1 MRGRRRLVAALVLL
15 LTLSTACAGPQQHAV
30 WEDGGRPQPSRTL
43 TMAVKY
49 EVPDLATKLPASSGP
64 NTTRRLFNAS
74 LALIDDA
81 GKPRPYL
88 AQTLPELNTGSWQVF
103 ADGRMETTYQL
114 RPGLTW
120 HDGAPLT
127 AEDFVFA
134 FQVYREPDLGFI
146 GRPENLM
153 EAVLAPDPGTL
164 VIQWRA
170 AYPDAGSLELDG
182 LVPLPKHLLEEGF
195 ADFGRTGAREAFL
208 ARPFWTVEY
217 IGAGPYRL
225 THWEPG
231 SRLEAEAFS
240 GHILGR
246 PKIERLVVKVIPDEN
261 TVLTMVLAGGQVD
274 YTNYQTLKAE
284 HLPVLKRDWEAASKG
299 VVTPVKNSGT
309 TLTPQQRPEY
319 VGDRALLDVRVR
331 RAIAHTLDR
340 PSVNEGAFNGIGFPS
355 ESFVPDSEPV
365 YQELERARMK
375 FPLDPRRAEQLMNDA
390 GFTRD
395 DGGLFADAGGRR
407 FRLDFLFTA
416 GTQNEQTQA
425 ILADAWRRAGFDV
438 YQAVL
443 SEADT
448 RDLSTR
454 HTFKGLASRGGA
466 PLPFWYTSRDI
477 GAATTRWAGENRGG
491 WSSPEYDALFAAYS
505 SSLDRTERMRHW
517 VQMMTTANDQALS
530 YLLFFNIQIRTW
542 VTGLSGPDIGV
553 QGFGQ
558 LSTPTTPHW
567 NIHEWDWT

>member
-1 MRGRRRLVAALVLL
+1 MRISRVAVLL
-15 LTLSTACAGPQQHAV
+15 LIGLSTACAAAQQPAV
-30 WEDGGRPQPSRTL
+30 WEDGGRTPPPSRTL

-49 EVPDLATKLPASSGP
+49 EVPDLATKIPASSGP

-74 LALIDDA
+74 LALIDNT
-81 GKPRPYL
+81 GKARPYL

-114 RPGLTW
+114 RSGLTW

-134 FQVYREPDLGFI
+134 YQVYREPDLGFN

-153 EAVLAPDPGTL
+153 EAVLAPDATTL
-164 VIQWRA
+164 VIQWRG
-170 AYPDAGSLELDG
+170 AYPDAGALELDG
-182 LVPLPKHLLEEGF
+182 LAPLPKHLLEDAF
-195 ADFGRTGAREAFL
+195 AEYGRTGVRETFM
-208 ARPFWTVEY
+208 ARPFWTVDY
-217 IGAGPYRL
+217 VGAGPYRL

-231 SRLEAEAFS
+231 SRLEAEAFG

-246 PKIERLVVKVIPDEN
+246 PKIDRLVVRIVPDEN
-261 TVLTMVLAGGQVD
+261 TVLTMVLAGGQLD
-274 YTNYQTLKAE
+274 LTNFQTLKAE
-284 HLPVLKRDWEAASKG
+284 HLPILKRDWEAAGKG
-299 VVTPVKNSGT
+299 AVTPVKNSGT
-309 TLTPQQRPEY
+309 TLTPQMRAEF
-319 VGDRALLDVRVR
+319 VSDRALLDVRVR

-340 PSVNEGAFNGIGFPS
+340 EGVNEGAFNGIGFPS
-355 ESFVPDSEPV
+355 ESFIPDTEPA
-365 YQELERARMK
+365 YQELERVRMK
-375 FPLDPRRAEQLMNDA
+375 FPPDPRRAEQLMSEA
-390 GFTRD
+390 GFARD
-395 DGGLFADAGGRR
+395 DGGLFADASWRR

-425 ILADAWRRAGFDV
+425 ILSDAWRRAGFDV

-448 RDLSTR
+448 RDLTTR
-454 HTFKGLASRGGA
+454 HTFKGVASRGGT
-466 PLPFWYTSRDI
+466 PLPFWYISREV
-477 GAATTRWAGENRGG
+477 GAPTNRWSGENRSG
-491 WSSPEYDALFAAYS
+491 WSSPEYEGLFTSFS
-505 SSLDRTERMRHW
+505 SSLDRAERTRHW
-517 VQMMTTANDQALS
+517 VQMMTTVNDQVLS

-542 VTGLSGPDIGV
+542 VKGLSGPDIGV

-567 NIHEWDWT
+567 NIHEWDWTPQ